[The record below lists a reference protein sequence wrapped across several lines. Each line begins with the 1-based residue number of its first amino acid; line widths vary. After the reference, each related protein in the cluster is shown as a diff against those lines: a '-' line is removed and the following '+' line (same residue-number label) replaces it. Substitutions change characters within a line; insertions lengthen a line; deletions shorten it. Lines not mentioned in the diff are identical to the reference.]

1 MTVTA
6 TPEIKVA
13 KGATCGPSEV
23 GPEVL
28 AEYDAAYWAV
38 LNAIRLKADT
48 FAIYPDHAY
57 QLDPMT
63 AHDRRVCCMKAT
75 QGGFTEVWILR
86 SLHGMIHRRYPQGVL
101 YLFPTTD
108 DVGEFSKSRFGP
120 LIAANKNAI
129 GRFVKSGGKGKGT
142 DTASLKKIHDAFL
155 YLRGARLSQSIEGGS
170 DDKESSKLR
179 SVPVDCVVFDELD
192 LMDETVIAK
201 ALGRMGHSK
210 VKEEIYISNPTI
222 PGRGID
228 RMFSQSDQRHWHRRC
243 GCGTWTCAEESFPDC
258 VRIGDAG
265 RGYIAC
271 SKCGKAVLIYAGKG
285 TGEWVAKKPE
295 VKDLAGYRWS
305 QLSSAFNDPA
315 DILKEF
321 NDPANPNLADTYR
334 LRLGLPYIPKEDQ
347 LTEGQVFDCCGNEP
361 ILQGFKGPCGMGV
374 DLGKSAVYV
383 VIGIRV
389 AKDRFEILRLARV
402 PMDGWE
408 NTLHDLARA
417 FNVRSEVD
425 DIRPYEDTARKHQKA
440 ESHRILLCEY
450 TENALTENAV
460 DEDAGI
466 VKSYRTGLCDSTHR
480 LIAEKRLTLPR
491 RCPEVELFAEQT
503 VSMAKVLEK
512 NKKTGVAVYRYISS
526 GPDHYR
532 HSLNYAYLAMQRLQV
547 VSPFGAVERPRVALH
562 AESAI

>member
-1 MTVTA
+1 MTA
-6 TPEIKVA
+6 TEIK
-13 KGATCGPSEV
+13 
-23 GPEVL
+23 PEVL
-28 AEYDAAYWAV
+28 AEYDAAYWATLV
-38 LNAIRLKADT
+38 QVQLQSGV
-48 FAIYPDHAY
+48 FSVWPDHAY
-57 QLDPMT
+57 QLEPMT
-63 AHDRRVCCMKAT
+63 SHDRRICYMKAT
-75 QGGFTEVWILR
+75 QGGFTELEILK

-120 LIAANKNAI
+120 LIAANKNSI

-142 DTASLKKIHDAFL
+142 DTASLKKIHNAFL
-155 YLRGARLSQSIEGGS
+155 YLRGARLSQSIEGGTT
-170 DDKESSKLR
+170 DKESSKLR
-179 SVPVDCVVFDELD
+179 SVPVDRVVFDELD
-192 LMDETVIAK
+192 LMDEDAIAK
-201 ALGRMGHSK
+201 ALARMGHSK

-228 RMFSQSDQRHWHRRC
+228 KMFGQSDQRHWHRRC

-258 VRIGDAG
+258 VRVGDEG

-271 SKCGKAVLIYAGKG
+271 SKCGKPVPVYAGKG
-285 TGEWVAKKPE
+285 TGQWVAKRPE

-347 LTEGQVFDCCGNEP
+347 LTEGQVYDCCGNEP
-361 ILQGFKGPCGMGV
+361 ILQRHPGPCGMGV

-450 TENALTENAV
+450 TENALTENSV

-491 RCPEVELFAEQT
+491 RCPEVEIFVAQAAA
-503 VSMAKVLEK
+503 MAKILETD
-512 NKKTGVAVYRYISS
+512 KKSGVAKYRYTSS
-526 GPDHYR
+526 GDDHYR
-532 HSLNYAYLAMQRLQV
+532 HALGYFWLAAQRLQV
-547 VSPFGAVERPRVALH
+547 VSSWGAAERPRVALH
-562 AESAI
+562 AESAV